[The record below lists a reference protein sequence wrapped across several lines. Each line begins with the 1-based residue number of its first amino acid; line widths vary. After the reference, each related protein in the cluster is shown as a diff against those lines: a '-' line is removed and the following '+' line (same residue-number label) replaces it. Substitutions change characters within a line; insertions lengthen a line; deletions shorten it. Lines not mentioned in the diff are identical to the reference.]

1 LTDGAQMR
9 EVGLA
14 AGDRTGARQTYIT
27 DGNDVGETGITD
39 GHERGETDITDGQDR
54 GDTDITETELW

>member
-14 AGDRTGARQTYIT
+14 AGDRTEARQTYIT
-27 DGNDVGETGITD
+27 DIHDVDETGITD
-39 GHERGETDITDGQDR
+39 GHERGETDITDADR
-54 GDTDITETELW
+54 KGAR